1 MRTKIKAIFVLA
13 VTLLAGAACSRFNDP
28 EYVTIYEL
36 VPASHEIVV
45 DMEGGEATVSVYS
58 NGPFHSE
65 VISSIPGVVLLSPA
79 AQSGDA
85 DVVLNIPANT
95 SRQRDILVRIS
106 LDGTDIEDSIC
117 FKQKG
122 SIL

>member
-1 MRTKIKAIFVLA
+1 MRTKIKAFFVLA
-13 VTLLAGAACSRFNDP
+13 ATLLAGACSRFNDP

-45 DMEGGEATVSVYS
+45 DMEGGESTVRVYS
-58 NGPFHSE
+58 NGTFRSE
-65 VISSIPGVVLLSPA
+65 VISSVPGVVLLSPDV
-79 AQSGDA
+79 QSGDA

-95 SRQRDILVRIS
+95 SRQRDILVRVS
-106 LDGTDIEDSIC
+106 LDGTDIEDTIC

>member
-1 MRTKIKAIFVLA
+1 MRTKIKAFFVLA
-13 VTLLAGAACSRFNDP
+13 ATLLAAACSRFNDP

-58 NGPFHSE
+58 NGTFHSE

-79 AQSGDA
+79 TQSGDA

-106 LDGTDIEDSIC
+106 LEGTDIEDTIC